1 MAFTKIENSDFNNAG
16 ALKLPDRPS
25 ETMSAHAIKTMF
37 DATSRQVV
45 APKFNDLIDELEATT
60 AAAQIGAVAPPG
72 ARGNNVQAVLNSVF
86 GAVSTAVVDVA
97 EIKSKLSAV
106 MVSVEELEEEAHT
119 HENKDLL
126 DTYTQSDTDLADAVE
141 KKHVHPNRSLLDTY
155 EQTESDLA
163 DAVSKKHTHD
173 NKPLLDTYEQ
183 TESDLSDAVSKKH
196 THSNKA
202 LLDTYTQTESD
213 LASAVADDH
222 THSNKALLDT
232 YEQTESD
239 LASAVSNT
247 HSHSNKSVLDKFGE
261 SSGQPT
267 YNGSAIGGGDAYKT
281 VKVGSSNIVASGA
294 DTLELVAGTNVILT
308 PDTTNKKVTISAGAT
323 SSPSVQV
330 TPILTS
336 GVKIAVIKVD
346 GTDNDIYAPQGGS
359 VVGYMATA
367 DYDSDLTV
375 KTAGGIKRYVQ
386 SEISAQITSALT
398 ASY

>member
-1 MAFTKIENSDFNNAG
+1 MAFTKIENSDFDNTG
-16 ALKLPDRPS
+16 ALSMPDRPS
-25 ETMSAHAIKTMF
+25 ETKAAHTIKTLF
-37 DATSRQVV
+37 DAPAREVIK
-45 APKFNDLIDELEATT
+45 PKFNDLIDELEATT

-97 EIKSKLSAV
+97 EIKAELSSV
-106 MVSVEELEEEAHT
+106 VVRVEELEEEAHT

-173 NKPLLDTYEQ
+173 NKSLLDTYEQ

-222 THSNKALLDT
+222 THSNK
-232 YEQTESD
+232 
-239 LASAVSNT
+239 
-247 HSHSNKSVLDKFGE
+247 SVLDKFGE
-261 SSGQPT
+261 SSGNPT
-267 YNGSAIGGGDAYKT
+267 YDGNPIGGGGGGTWGSITGTLSDQTDLQSALNLKANKTQLDKWTTEETVSNNQVTFNGLDADYGYKLYCEDP
-281 VKVGSSNIVASGA
+281 NASYWQVS
-294 DTLELVAGTNVILT
+294 TLTT
-308 PDTTNKKVTISAGAT
+308 PDDTIVLVFWMNTGANGKKCKLR
-323 SSPSVQV
+323 
-330 TPILTS
+330 IL
-336 GVKIAVIKVD
+336 
-346 GTDNDIYAPQGGS
+346 N
-359 VVGYMATA
+359 
-367 DYDSDLTV
+367 
-375 KTAGGIKRYVQ
+375 
-386 SEISAQITSALT
+386 
-398 ASY
+398 

>member
-72 ARGNNVQAVLNSVF
+72 ARGDNVQAVLNSVF

-97 EIKSKLSAV
+97 EIKAELSSV
-106 MVSVEELEEEAHT
+106 VISVEALEAEAH
-119 HENKDLL
+119 
-126 DTYTQSDTDLADAVE
+126 S
-141 KKHVHPNRSLLDTY
+141 HP
-155 EQTESDLA
+155 
-163 DAVSKKHTHD
+163 
-173 NKPLLDTYEQ
+173 
-183 TESDLSDAVSKKH
+183 
-196 THSNKA
+196 
-202 LLDTYTQTESD
+202 
-213 LASAVADDH
+213 
-222 THSNKALLDT
+222 
-232 YEQTESD
+232 
-239 LASAVSNT
+239 
-247 HSHSNKSVLDKFGE
+247 NKSVLDKFGE
-261 SSGQPT
+261 SGGQPT
-267 YNGSAIGGGDAYKT
+267 YDGEPITSDVSWSDIEDKPDVLIDELANDTDLTTLPEGNANLKYKKSDGYHTVQLPVNGWDN
-281 VKVGSSNIVASGA
+281 VFKVGNLTPNFGRNDDEIPFFASNDGKNKTTAWSTIKSTLKTFFDTIYSTFSGSYNDLTDKPTIPQNMYSSIKVATRTLNASGA
-294 DTLELVAGTNVILT
+294 DTFELKAGSNVSLSADISSQII
-308 PDTTNKKVTISAGAT
+308 TISAGET
-323 SSPSVQV
+323 SSQSIQV

-359 VVGYMATA
+359 VTGYMATA

>member
-72 ARGNNVQAVLNSVF
+72 ARGDNVQAVLNSVF

-97 EIKSKLSAV
+97 EIKAELSSV
-106 MVSVEELEEEAHT
+106 VISVEELEEEAHT
-119 HENKDLL
+119 HENKALL
-126 DTYTQSDTDLADAVE
+126 DTYTQTEEDLADAVTE
-141 KKHVHPNRSLLDTY
+141 KHS
-155 EQTESDLA
+155 
-163 DAVSKKHTHD
+163 
-173 NKPLLDTYEQ
+173 
-183 TESDLSDAVSKKH
+183 
-196 THSNKA
+196 HSNKS

-213 LASAVADDH
+213 LADAVSSKH
-222 THSNKALLDT
+222 THDNKSLLDT
-232 YEQTESD
+232 YEQTEENLADAVSKKHTHSNKTLLDSYTQTEAD
-239 LASAVSNT
+239 LASAVNDDHT
-247 HSHSNKSVLDKFGE
+247 HENKSVLDKFGE
-261 SSGQPT
+261 SSGTPT
-267 YNGSAIGGGDAYKT
+267 YDGNPIGGTQIQSDWDQTDTSAKDFIKNKPTIPQNMYSSI
-281 VKVGSSNIVASGA
+281 KVATRTLNASGA
-294 DTLELVAGTNVILT
+294 DTFELKAGSNVSLSADISSQII
-308 PDTTNKKVTISAGAT
+308 TISAGET
-323 SSPSVQV
+323 SSQSIQV

-359 VVGYMATA
+359 GYMATA

-386 SEISAQITSALT
+386 SEISSQITSALT